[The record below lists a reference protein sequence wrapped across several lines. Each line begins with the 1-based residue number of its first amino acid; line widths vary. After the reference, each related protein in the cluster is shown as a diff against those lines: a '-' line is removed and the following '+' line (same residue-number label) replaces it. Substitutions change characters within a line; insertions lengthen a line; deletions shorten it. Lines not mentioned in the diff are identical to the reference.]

1 MGGFSGER
9 LTPSPQQRLLDLVAS
24 GKQQQGTAPPP
35 APAMPAPPPP
45 AAQLAPRQDRGEQE
59 LADRRRRDDAAR
71 RSGRGAQILA
81 GETTGTP
88 MTASKSLLGQ

>member
-35 APAMPAPPPP
+35 APAPPP

-81 GETTGTP
+81 GDTTGTP

>member
-24 GKQQQGTAPPP
+24 GKQQQGTA
-35 APAMPAPPPP
+35 PPP

-81 GETTGTP
+81 GDTTGTP